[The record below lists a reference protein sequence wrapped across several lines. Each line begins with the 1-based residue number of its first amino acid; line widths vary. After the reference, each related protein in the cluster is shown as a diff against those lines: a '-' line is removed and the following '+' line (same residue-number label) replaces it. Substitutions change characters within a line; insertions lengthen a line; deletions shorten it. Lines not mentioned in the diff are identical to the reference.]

1 MCLPF
6 GPWLFGLF
14 FWPLR
19 IEGHGGLVMLVPAL
33 EPWYLSVGC
42 GSETNHQ
49 VVVKLCPLDGVFIFN

>member
-49 VVVKLCPLDGVFIFN
+49 VAVMST